1 MTPPAVTPPAV
12 TPPAVTPPAAT
23 VPPSAALVPSSLVPA
38 AATPAA
44 KDLIQQAAARLSA
57 ASTNPLAATPAAA
70 QGALDKLAQASSTA
84 IQLGT
89 NVIALIDQAKKLLGD
104 NKVTEALAVIN
115 SLASQKL
122 SADQQKTL
130 ADLKAQATQA
140 VTSKATEQ
148 ATKVLGG
155 LLNKTN

>member
-1 MTPPAVTPPAV
+1 M
-12 TPPAVTPPAAT
+12 
-23 VPPSAALVPSSLVPA
+23 PA
-38 AATPAA
+38 AAPQAA
-44 KDLIQQAAARLSA
+44 KDLIQQAAARLAA
-57 ASTNPLAATPAAA
+57 ASTNPMAAAPAAT

-89 NVIALIDQAKKLLGD
+89 NAIALIEQAKKLLGD
-104 NKVTEALAVIN
+104 NKVAEALAVIN

-122 SADQQKTL
+122 SADQQKTI

-140 VTSKATEQ
+140 VTSKAAEQ
-148 ATKVLGG
+148 ASKVLGG